1 MNISKATN
9 PIAPTADSSHHHYYD
24 FFARFLARLLAR
36 LLERPHLIWAVLIA
50 FALRLVVVAFVYQDF
65 LVPGREHWEF
75 GYELGK
81 ISYSIAH
88 GHGFSNP
95 YWVDTGPTAMIT
107 PVYPYLMSAVFSVFG
122 AYTKAAALT
131 VLGFNSL
138 VSALTCIPIFFLAR
152 NGFGLRTAIVA
163 VWGWAFFPYAVYF
176 SASSMWYHSLVA
188 LLLTLLLLIA
198 SYLETR
204 SRLWMWAG
212 FGVLWGVA
220 ALITPVV
227 LAVVPFLGGWV
238 CYRLYRNRESW
249 KLPAA
254 TALFA
259 LFVTVAPWMVRNI
272 LVFHRPVFLKDN
284 FWMEVCVGNLGND
297 RHWWADATHPA
308 ANPAELD
315 AFRKL
320 GELGYMARERR
331 QALDFIQSHPGIYVW
346 RSLRRVVYMWTGFWS
361 LDPEYLRGEP
371 FDLANIGF
379 ATALT
384 ILAMTGLYK
393 ALGSSR
399 NTVMPYVLTLLT
411 FPLAYYLTHS
421 EISYRQPIDP
431 ELVILASVAVVS
443 WRKPVLKIP
452 GFGKRKEVMA
462 DARSMNP
469 DAV

>member
-1 MNISKATN
+1 MQSREETSLIVSKA
-9 PIAPTADSSHHHYYD
+9 DSAH
-24 FFARFLARLLAR
+24 
-36 LLERPHLIWAVLIA
+36 RPHLIWAVLIA

-75 GYELGK
+75 GDELGK

-152 NGFGLRTAIVA
+152 NGFGLANGDCRRLGMGVFPLRSLFLSEFDVVSQPGRSAAHSAAIDC
-163 VWGWAFFPYAVYF
+163 
-176 SASSMWYHSLVA
+176 
-188 LLLTLLLLIA
+188 LLSGDTESPLDVG
-198 SYLETR
+198 
-204 SRLWMWAG
+204 RLWSSVG
-212 FGVLWGVA
+212 SCGPDYPRG
-220 ALITPVV
+220 

-379 ATALT
+379 A
-384 ILAMTGLYK
+384 
-393 ALGSSR
+393 R
-399 NTVMPYVLTLLT
+399 
-411 FPLAYYLTHS
+411 HS
-421 EISYRQPIDP
+421 QF
-431 ELVILASVAVVS
+431 
-443 WRKPVLKIP
+443 WR
-452 GFGKRKEVMA
+452 
-462 DARSMNP
+462 
-469 DAV
+469 